1 MSTTESDGEG
11 VENMRGLLPSW
22 VGPSE
27 RPAVLEVSK
36 GGKVMTS
43 LSLDTAPIVSLG
55 RSAEKVSQCKPPAPA
70 RIGAQPTLAR
80 PKGGSVRKPRILWR
94 HRAAAHALSCDF
106 DVLPSSP
113 PCDIE
118 LFRVPVIILGPALPP
133 AGARCALAA
142 AAVHPWH
149 VSLFP
154 SNNGPTAPPYAA
166 PRVSITRCL
175 L

>member
-55 RSAEKVSQCKPPAPA
+55 RSAEKVSQHAC
-70 RIGAQPTLAR
+70 PT
-80 PKGGSVRKPRILWR
+80 
-94 HRAAAHALSCDF
+94 HAHTSTH
-106 DVLPSSP
+106 PSY
-113 PCDIE
+113 
-118 LFRVPVIILGPALPP
+118 ALPEGLELMHP
-133 AGARCALAA
+133 PRPGPPSRRRTCAFVPL
-142 AAVHPWH
+142 V
-149 VSLFP
+149 VLSFR
-154 SNNGPTAPPYAA
+154 PP
-166 PRVSITRCL
+166 PPPLRPL
-175 L
+175 D